1 LRTHSSR
8 RKKII
13 KQLRSICVYCGSS
26 DKTNS
31 AYLNAAY
38 EMGAVIAARG
48 LQLVY
53 GAGGTGLMGA
63 VANGALENGGEV
75 IGVLPEIFNT
85 PTLAHK
91 GLTRLEIVED
101 MPQRKARLA
110 ELAEAFIA
118 LPGGFG
124 TLEELFEILTWAQI
138 GLHQKPVGLLNVR
151 RYFDPLLELV
161 DKASSEGFIYHEHR
175 ALLTS
180 SDEPKVLLEALLNH
194 KPPTGLER
202 WLTRQG

>member
-1 LRTHSSR
+1 M
-8 RKKII
+8 
-13 KQLRSICVYCGSS
+13 RSICVYCGSS
-26 DKTNS
+26 DKANP

-63 VANGALENGGEV
+63 IANGALENGGEV

-85 PTLAHK
+85 PTLAHN
-91 GLTRLEIVED
+91 GLTRLEIVEN
-101 MPQRKARLA
+101 MHQRKARLA
-110 ELAEAFIA
+110 ELADAFIA
-118 LPGGFG
+118 LPGGYG

-161 DKASSEGFIYHEHR
+161 EKASSEGFIYQEHR
-175 ALLTS
+175 GLFTS
-180 SDEPKVLLEALLNH
+180 GDDPNSLLEAMLNH
-194 KPPTGLER
+194 NPPAGLER
-202 WLTRQG
+202 WLTRPS